1 METAFFH
8 LETNLSVYFC
18 YLNEDCDTLSFSF
31 VKWSTFLLVIF
42 FKKKIA
48 GMRGRQEGMC
58 GGQSDQNILSYLVLS
73 NSKNNQWKIKKLKI
87 M

>member
-1 METAFFH
+1 MSCCFVVAEVDQLIEFCGLMETAFFH

-42 FKKKIA
+42 FFKENCRDERET
-48 GMRGRQEGMC
+48 RGDVWRTE
-58 GGQSDQNILSYLVLS
+58 
-73 NSKNNQWKIKKLKI
+73 
-87 M
+87 